1 MKRSLKEIADLTS
14 KNLNEAN
21 LSRLAKT
28 VWIELQSNKKF
39 NSLDELLSKVRKM
52 QSEKSLSKIAEITS
66 AEELSSEDKSELLKK
81 IEQRIDN
88 KIMPIYKLDRKLLG
102 GVKIKIEDELLDISW
117 RGKLQLIQA
126 KLEGKL

>member
-1 MKRSLKEIADLTS
+1 MKRNLKEIADLTS
-14 KNLNEAN
+14 ENLNEAN

-39 NSLDELLSKVRKM
+39 NSLDQLLARVRRL
-52 QSEKSLSKIAEITS
+52 QAEKAKSKIAEITS
-66 AEELSSEDKSELLKK
+66 AEELEPADKAELLKR
-81 IEQRIDN
+81 IEQKVNN
-88 KIMPIYKLDRKLLG
+88 KILPIYRLDRNLLG
-102 GVKIKIEDELLDISW
+102 GIKVKVEDELLDISW